1 LKIEWIL
8 KNMGMYVLN
17 IDERPQLIPL
27 PNKIMGIEKKFINGK
42 EEEISVLTWPYRAGN
57 HIPFDLQE
65 IINEKITTK
74 YNLDINAIRSL
85 TGEVK
90 QQLYPKG
97 GGEKY
102 VYKERKAYGPYDSF
116 DRIDICT
123 PKTYDRINGNKYARR
138 YRLAITGES
147 KKTEVQ
153 EQICLNKNSKIHVLI
168 VFKKCHDF
176 LMMQYVKVLV
186 NRTMYN
192 EQYNDILFNEIF
204 CDEPPVDIPD
214 SQLTAFSLEGQY
226 DMGSAD
232 GPRTYA
238 NVGEEEPTKI
248 NSGGKSKLKRR
259 TKRLKTR
266 KNKTRKNKTRKNKIQ
281 KKTTKRTRRN

>member
-1 LKIEWIL
+1 
-8 KNMGMYVLN
+8 
-17 IDERPQLIPL
+17 
-27 PNKIMGIEKKFINGK
+27 
-42 EEEISVLTWPYRAGN
+42 
-57 HIPFDLQE
+57 
-65 IINEKITTK
+65 
-74 YNLDINAIRSL
+74 
-85 TGEVK
+85 
-90 QQLYPKG
+90 
-97 GGEKY
+97 
-102 VYKERKAYGPYDSF
+102 
-116 DRIDICT
+116 
-123 PKTYDRINGNKYARR
+123 
-138 YRLAITGES
+138 
-147 KKTEVQ
+147 
-153 EQICLNKNSKIHVLI
+153 
-168 VFKKCHDF
+168 
-176 LMMQYVKVLV
+176 MMQYVKVLV